1 MGELVKCYVLKD
13 STSLTFDEIA
23 DKLQGRLENY
33 KRPMVYEWIDEI
45 PMTSSGKKQRV
56 NLK

>member
-1 MGELVKCYVLKD
+1 MSK
-13 STSLTFDEIA
+13 LTFDEIA
-23 DKLQGRLENY
+23 DMLQGRLENY
-33 KRPMVYEWIDEI
+33 KRPVAYEWIDEI